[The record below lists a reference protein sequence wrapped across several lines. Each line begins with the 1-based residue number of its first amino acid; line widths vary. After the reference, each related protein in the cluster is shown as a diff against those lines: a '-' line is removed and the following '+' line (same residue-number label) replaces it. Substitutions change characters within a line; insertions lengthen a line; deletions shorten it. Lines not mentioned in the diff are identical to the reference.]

1 MSELIE
7 RLEDCARRID
17 IDGTPSQIVSAEE
30 LREIAVGL
38 QEALAAA
45 EARIAA
51 KDEALTDARK
61 WLNGQPERSTCKAA
75 TWSELIAS
83 IDAALVSD
91 PLPTLLAETQ
101 KKAIGRAAKASH
113 AP

>member
-38 QEALAAA
+38 AA